1 MFKNTKCPLSAFPTF
16 LLSLIL
22 MVITRRYWAIM
33 VRYSAITCL
42 SLMAGEGALDDYG
55 DRSLVARSSE
65 SHDLFPD
72 ILYRAKICKFL
83 AKIFGNIKLFL

>member
-1 MFKNTKCPLSAFPTF
+1 
-16 LLSLIL
+16 
-22 MVITRRYWAIM
+22 
-33 VRYSAITCL
+33 
-42 SLMAGEGALDDYG
+42 MAGEGVLDDYG
-55 DRSLVARSSE
+55 DRSLVARSRE

>member
-1 MFKNTKCPLSAFPTF
+1 
-16 LLSLIL
+16 
-22 MVITRRYWAIM
+22 
-33 VRYSAITCL
+33 
-42 SLMAGEGALDDYG
+42 MAGEGALDGYG

-72 ILYRAKICKFL
+72 ILYRAKKICKFL